1 VPTLAETVVPG
12 FNSISWIGLFAPA
25 GTPREIVEKIA
36 ADVRDIVADEAVKGR
51 IAALGGVPRTNTPAQ
66 FARMVDDDR
75 KRYAQIIAD
84 RKISAE

>member
-1 VPTLAETVVPG
+1 V
-12 FNSISWIGLFAPA
+12 
-25 GTPREIVEKIA
+25 IA
-36 ADVRDIVADEAVKGR
+36 DDSVKGR

-66 FARMVDDDR
+66 FAKMVDDDR